1 MHSRFSPFASPLFL
15 ALGLGLIVA
24 TLGWT
29 ALPVERGL
37 MFNLQALFQPLIS
50 SSEEAVLYYSWWPR
64 LCISLLA
71 GAGLGLAG
79 VLMQQVLRNPLAA
92 PTTLGVASG
101 ANLALIAATLFAP
114 ALLAAGREWV
124 ALAGGAATMA
134 LVFAL
139 AWSRGLAPMVVVL
152 AGLVINLFVGALAI
166 TLLLFNQEALKGVL
180 IWGAGSLTQSGW
192 SGVTHLWPRLA
203 VCAVLAFVLLRPLAV
218 MDLDE
223 SNARSLGVSV
233 RQLRLAGLG
242 LAVFITGCIVSVVGI
257 IGFIGLAAPN
267 IARMAGARKL
277 GARMFW
283 SVVLGALLLTC
294 TDQLIQYLAGNRS
307 ALLPTGAM
315 TAALGA
321 PLLLWLIP
329 RLKLGGNRPSTSASG
344 FSHRHPRPARLAGV
358 LCVLLLIAVV
368 LALFVGQS
376 AQGWAG
382 TVQWSVLEWRLPR
395 LLAAAGAGIML
406 AIAGTIIQRMSGNPM
421 ASPELLGI
429 SGGSAIALMAVIFL
443 VRSPDNLTLITAG
456 TLGALAALGLV
467 VLLNRRSG
475 YVPERLLLTG
485 VAITALFDA
494 VRSIV
499 LSGGDPR
506 GQQVVAWLSGSTYY
520 VDLNSG
526 LFIAVMGVVVMAATR
541 PLARWLDILPLGA
554 ATASALGMGLNR
566 SRLLLLLLIAL
577 LTACATL
584 VIGPLS
590 FVGLLAPH
598 LARLIGFG
606 RAREHMLGAAL
617 IGALLMILADWVG
630 RQALFPHEIPA
641 GLVASLIGGAY
652 FIWSMRRR

>member
-15 ALGLGLIVA
+15 ALALGLLVA
-24 TLGWT
+24 ALGWT

-37 MFNLQALFQPLIS
+37 MFNLQALLRPLTGT
-50 SSEEAVLYYSWWPR
+50 SEGAVLYYSWWPR

-192 SGVTHLWPRLA
+192 SGVAHLWPRLA
-203 VCAVLAFVLLRPLAV
+203 VCAVLACVLLRPLAV

-277 GARMFW
+277 GTRMFW
-283 SVVLGALLLTC
+283 SVILGALLLTC
-294 TDQLIQYLAGNRS
+294 TDQLIQYLAGSRS

-344 FSHRHPRPARLAGV
+344 FNHSHPRPARLAGV
-358 LCVLLLIAVV
+358 LCMLLLIAVV

-376 AQGWAG
+376 VQGWAG

-467 VLLNRRSG
+467 VLLNRRGG

-494 VRSIV
+494 VRSIA

-526 LFIAVMGVVVMAATR
+526 LFIAVMGVIVMAATR

-566 SRLLLLLLIAL
+566 SRLLLLLMIAL

>member
-1 MHSRFSPFASPLFL
+1 MHSRPLPSNSPLFL
-15 ALGLGLIVA
+15 SLILGLVVA
-24 TLGWT
+24 TLAWA
-29 ALPVERGL
+29 ALPMERGL
-37 MFNLQALFQPLIS
+37 MFNLQALFQPVLATPA
-50 SSEEAVLYYSWWPR
+50 EAVLFYSWWPR
-64 LCISLLA
+64 LCVSLLA

-114 ALLAAGREWV
+114 TLLVSGREWV
-124 ALAGGAATMA
+124 ALAGGAATMG

-152 AGLVINLFVGALAI
+152 AGLVINLFIGALAI

-180 IWGAGSLTQSGW
+180 IWGAGSLTPSGW
-192 SGVTHLWPRLA
+192 SGAAYLWPRLA
-203 VCAVLAFVLLRPLAV
+203 LCGALAWLLLRPLAV

-242 LAVFITGCIVSVVGI
+242 LAVFLTGCIVSVVGI

-267 IARMAGARKL
+267 IARLAGARRL
-277 GARMFW
+277 GSRMFW

-294 TDQLIQYLAGNRS
+294 TDLVIQYLAGSRS

-329 RLKLGGNRPSTSASG
+329 RLQLGGNRPATTVSG
-344 FSHRHPRPARLAGV
+344 FSHRHARPTRLALIV
-358 LCVLLLIAVV
+358 LALLLVAVV
-368 LALFVGQS
+368 LALFAGQT
-376 AQGWAG
+376 AQGWGWTA
-382 TVQWSVLEWRLPR
+382 QWNILEWRLPR

-456 TLGALAALGLV
+456 TLGALTALAV
-467 VLLNRRSG
+467 VVMLNRGSG
-475 YVPERLLLTG
+475 YLPERLLLTG

-520 VDLNSG
+520 VDLDSG
-526 LFIAVMGVVVMAATR
+526 LFIAVMAVVVMLTTR

-554 ATASALGMGLNR
+554 ATASSLGIGLNR
-566 SRLLLLLLIAL
+566 SRLLLLVLIAL
-577 LTACATL
+577 FTACATL

-598 LARLIGFG
+598 LARLLGFG

-630 RQALFPHEIPA
+630 RQALFPNEIPA

>member
-124 ALAGGAATMA
+124 ALAGGATTMA

-203 VCAVLAFVLLRPLAV
+203 VCAVLAIVLLRPLAV

-294 TDQLIQYLAGNRS
+294 TDQLIQYLAGSRS

-329 RLKLGGNRPSTSASG
+329 RLKLGGNRPPTSASG